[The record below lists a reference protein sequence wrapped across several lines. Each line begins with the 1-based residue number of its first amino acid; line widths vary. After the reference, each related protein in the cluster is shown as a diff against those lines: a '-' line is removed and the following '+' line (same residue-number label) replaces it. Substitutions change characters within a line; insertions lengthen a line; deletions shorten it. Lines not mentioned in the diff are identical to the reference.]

1 MPHGWDYMA
10 NISLWFYCVDV
21 NFFIYFDVVLFV
33 GFLYLHF
40 SVLLVYCLSILIFV
54 FLGFYLTEGK
64 NIRLGR

>member
-1 MPHGWDYMA
+1 MVLLCRCD
-10 NISLWFYCVDV
+10 
-21 NFFIYFDVVLFV
+21 FFIYFDVVLFV